1 MASHSKIEARHSSKY
16 PLPEG
21 ILSTQ
26 QYTLSFFI
34 LWLCLPI
41 PQFLKG
47 TQGVSAGPQEKHRW
61 NKFDTDVI
69 TTQDDSMKGQGPSS
83 LWVTEEWQ

>member
-1 MASHSKIEARHSSKY
+1 MASHSKIGARHSSEH

-41 PQFLKG
+41 PQFLLMG
-47 TQGVSAGPQEKHRW
+47 TQGVSAGLQEKHRW
-61 NKFDTDVI
+61 NKCDTDVM
-69 TTQDDSMKGQGPSS
+69 TTQDDSMKGQGASS
-83 LWVTEEWQ
+83 L